1 MQNVTVHS
9 LGGLN
14 VKRMTVSNFGEAV
27 KELQHSYAASGNAK
41 WYSLFGKMHAWEYL
55 VTLKHTCKV
64 TYFIDHAYQVI
75 IQPTHSSPRNL
86 PKRNGNICPRAY
98 VNFTAAL
105 RWRQSKY
112 PSTSEWMNKSVV

>member
-41 WYSLFGKMHAWEYL
+41 WYSLFGRQLGNSYETKITLTIRSSSHA
-55 VTLKHTCKV
+55 
-64 TYFIDHAYQVI
+64 
-75 IQPTHSSPRNL
+75 P
-86 PKRNGNICPRAY
+86 
-98 VNFTAAL
+98 
-105 RWRQSKY
+105 
-112 PSTSEWMNKSVV
+112 